1 MPNIV
6 LIGMPTCGKSTVGV
20 LLAKHLG
27 FRFVDTDLLLQE
39 KHGKLLHQLIEE
51 HGIQGFI
58 ALEND
63 LCRTLQA
70 DSSVIATGG
79 SAVYGK
85 EGMQHLKEIGTV
97 VYLKISFEMLKER
110 LGDYKTRGVILP
122 DGYTLKDL
130 FEERSALY
138 ESYAD
143 VTVDETTVAGGL
155 SETLSHTLAICQSL
169 LT

>member
-39 KHGKLLHQLIEE
+39 KHGKFLHQLIEE

-155 SETLSHTLAICQSL
+155 SETLRHTLALCQNL
-169 LT
+169 LK